1 MIEIHDHEFV
11 RVEVPRAL
19 ERSLQLALGGVHA
32 PFFTLHGETAIV
44 VVLRRDE
51 WDRLAPRFASARAA
65 GGFRLV
71 TLHPPQLD
79 GTFPIRL
86 REALA
91 AAGLSARPL
100 PSFHNDYLLVPADEV
115 ERAIEAVR
123 PLLAPAGHPADSAD
137 PDS

>member
-11 RVEVPRAL
+11 RAEVPRAL
-19 ERSLQLALGGVHA
+19 ERSLQLALGGAHA
-32 PFFTLHGETAIV
+32 PFFTFSEETAIV

-71 TLHPPQLD
+71 TLHPPRPD
-79 GTFPIRL
+79 AAFPARL
-86 REALA
+86 REALV

-100 PSFHNDYLLVPADEV
+100 PSFHNDYLLVPAGEV
-115 ERAIEAVR
+115 ERTVEAVR
-123 PLLAPAGHPADSAD
+123 PLLAPAGQ
-137 PDS
+137 